1 MSISINVRE
10 LLANVSGE
18 GKKSSEHEHIKSK
31 RSDLQRRKRW
41 WRTQPGQRIELGG
54 RTS

>member
-18 GKKSSEHEHIKSK
+18 GKKSSRARAHKEQA
-31 RSDLQRRKRW
+31 QRLTAAETLVADTARAAD
-41 WRTQPGQRIELGG
+41 RTR
-54 RTS
+54 R